1 MKEKRLIIVG
11 ILLIFAAV
19 VFAYYLIIQERERH
33 MVLQEPDFSEADLES
48 SDLKRQSLGE
58 QIVDLYF
65 YNPGKLPADPDFLVP
80 EQRVIYQIADR
91 TLMAK
96 QVILELFR
104 GPQAENSENAAGVG
118 QGEAPGEKISS
129 SFPQESRLRQLFI
142 LEDGTAVVDLS
153 SETVN
158 NIDGI
163 FYELLVIESITRSL
177 VMNFEDITQV
187 RFLVEGSEQDS
198 LAGHVSISHPFR
210 VE

>member
-1 MKEKRLIIVG
+1 MKEKKLIIVG
-11 ILLIFAAV
+11 ILLIFVAV
-19 VFAYYLIIQERERH
+19 VFAYYLIVQERERH
-33 MVLQEPDFSEADLES
+33 MVLQEPGSSEADLET
-48 SDLKRQSLGE
+48 SDLRRQSLGE
-58 QIVDLYF
+58 QVVDLYF

-104 GPQAENSENAAGVG
+104 GPQAENSENLSVAGE
-118 QGEAPGEKISS
+118 GEPSDESISP

-142 LEDGTAVVDLS
+142 LDDGTAVVDLS
-153 SETVN
+153 GETVN
-158 NIDGI
+158 QIDGI
-163 FYELLVIESITRSL
+163 FYELLAIKSITHSL
-177 VMNFEDITQV
+177 VMNFEDISQV
-187 RFLVEGSEQDS
+187 RFLVEGKEQDS